1 MPATGW
7 RFVVLADFGSALKD
21 PVRLKPEDPAAL
33 LAQLQPAA
41 EVGGQP
47 GGTSRRL
54 SFPDERSFLPE
65 ALGPGEIDP
74 VLHHPAFQR
83 IESAYRGVK
92 FLQEHAK
99 DAIQIDV
106 VSTSQKDLLSRFRE
120 KVYEPELSELRDPP
134 LSLVVLD
141 FDFTHQPADVALLSE
156 LGGLARMLQ
165 APVVAGAS
173 PAFFGLRQ
181 LQLLPKL
188 SDISQRLADG
198 GHGAWQK
205 FQKQDEAR
213 WISLTLNR
221 TLQRLPHPQEK
232 SVPGAPE
239 SWLWGR
245 GVWLLGAAA
254 ARSIRAHGH
263 ALDLSGARAGGFSGL
278 PVWPL
283 PKSANESVPLSTEVE
298 ISDEKMQEL
307 SRAGFVP
314 VCGRV
319 RSDVAMIPIAV
330 NLYRNAPGRL
340 TASGTLGYQLL
351 AGRLAQ
357 ITTLRLGEM
366 PPDPQAALPFL
377 KETLLAVLGPLAGE
391 DREKAVEV
399 KLLPPAPAAPKAP
412 PQAEVTVVPAAK
424 IEGVDFRLTF
434 QVPLSAGG

>member
-21 PVRLKPEDPAAL
+21 PVRVRPEEPAAL
-33 LAQLQPAA
+33 LARLEPAA
-41 EVGGQP
+41 EVGGAP
-47 GGTSRRL
+47 GASRRL
-54 SFPDERSFLPE
+54 SFPDERAFGPE

-92 FLQEHAK
+92 FLLEHAK

-106 VSTSQKDLLSRFRE
+106 VSTSQKDLLPRFRE
-120 KVYEPELSELRDPP
+120 AVYEPELSALRDPP
-134 LSLVVLD
+134 LGLVLLD

-156 LGGLARMLQ
+156 LGGRARMLQ
-165 APVVAGAS
+165 APLVAGAS

-188 SDISQRLADG
+188 GDISQRLSDG
-198 GHGAWQK
+198 AHGAWQK
-205 FQKQDEAR
+205 FQRQDEAR

-221 TLQRLPHPQEK
+221 TLQRPPHPQEK
-232 SVPGAPE
+232 AVPGAPE
-239 SWLWGR
+239 TWLWGR
-245 GVWLLGAAA
+245 GIWLVGAAA
-254 ARSIRAHGH
+254 ARSIRSHGH

-278 PVWPL
+278 PVWPH
-283 PKSANESVPLSTEVE
+283 PKAANESVPLATEVE
-298 ISDEKMQEL
+298 MSDETMQEL
-307 SRAGFVP
+307 SRAAFVP

-319 RSDVAMIPIAV
+319 RSDAAMIPIAV

-340 TASGTLGYQLL
+340 TAWGTLGYQLL

-366 PPDPQAALPFL
+366 PSDPQAALGFL
-377 KETLLAVLGPLAGE
+377 KGTLLEVLGPLAGE

-399 KLLPPAPAAPKAP
+399 KLLPPGPAAPKAP
-412 PQAEVTVVPAAK
+412 PLAEVSVVPAAK

-434 QVPLSAGG
+434 QIPLGAGG

>member
-7 RFVVLADFGSALKD
+7 RFVVLADFGSAVKD
-21 PVRLKPEDPAAL
+21 PVRLQAQSPGAL
-33 LAQLQPAA
+33 LARLEPAA
-41 EVGGQP
+41 EVGGAP
-47 GGTSRRL
+47 GSSRKLR
-54 SFPDERSFLPE
+54 FPEERSFLPE

-74 VLHHPAFQR
+74 VLHHPALQR

-92 FLQEHAK
+92 FLLEHAK

-106 VSTSQKDLLSRFRE
+106 VSTSQKELLPRFRE
-120 KVYEPELSELRDPP
+120 AVYEPELSALRDPP
-134 LSLVVLD
+134 LGLILMD

-165 APVVAGAS
+165 APVIAGAS

-188 SDISQRLADG
+188 ADISQRLADG
-198 GHGAWQK
+198 AHGAWQK

-221 TLQRLPHPQEK
+221 TLQRPPHPQEK
-232 SVPGAPE
+232 AVPGTPE

-245 GVWLLGAAA
+245 GVWLVGAAA

-263 ALDLSGARAGGFSGL
+263 PLDLSGARAGGFSGL

-283 PKSANESVPLSTEVE
+283 PKAANESVPLSTEVE

-307 SRAGFVP
+307 SRAAFVP
-314 VCGRV
+314 VCGQV

-330 NLYRNAPGRL
+330 NLYRDAPGRL
-340 TASGTLGYQLL
+340 TAWGTLGYQLL
-351 AGRLAQ
+351 AARIAQ

-366 PPDPQAALPFL
+366 PPDPQAAIPFL
-377 KETLLAVLGPLAGE
+377 KETLLAVLGPLAGQ
-391 DREKAVEV
+391 DKEKAVEV
-399 KLLPPAPAAPKAP
+399 KLLPPVPKAP
-412 PQAEVTVVPAAK
+412 PQAEVSVVPAAK

-434 QVPLSAGG
+434 QVPLGAAG